1 MYESYYKLRD
11 EPFRL
16 SPDSYY
22 SFKHR
27 SYVQAEGYLRYGVQ
41 RAEGI
46 VMVTGVPGTGKSTL
60 VSDLLGDFPP
70 SKLLTGTL
78 VITRLETDDL
88 FRAVA
93 FAFNLS
99 VEGMDRASVLRTL
112 ELFLTENAQAGKR
125 ALLIVDE
132 AQNISIDGLEDL
144 RLLTNLQKG
153 NRPLLQIFLLGQE
166 SLRDKVQ
173 DPKLKQLLQRIIA
186 ASHLDSLEPD
196 EARDYIEQRLQRAG
210 WQGDPEITDD
220 AFILIHKYSSGIPR
234 RINQL
239 CSRLFLYGSVDEK
252 HVLEAADVQAV
263 LEDFRKELLLP
274 VDEQHEIDEISRAY
288 TRAAKSGAK
297 SGSYQPRVVPASVR
311 PVEHG
316 KSDATRP
323 PSAERF
329 NRTGKSGA
337 SARDN
342 RVVPERASP
351 ERSGGSP
358 PHLQSVNQKSS
369 VKEALKSL
377 EDERTPPPSAR
388 PRSVPPQVVKQR
400 ETAGAAR
407 PEADR
412 PSLFADPRDERRAP
426 GPTVMRQLPPYDDS
440 SSRYERTGSGRS
452 WLTLLLA
459 LALLATSIYAASPL
473 IRDQFGIDIAA
484 MVHETLGGLTGAPPT
499 EATEQSAAGDA
510 AQETGGDTENPD
522 PPAAE

>member
-16 SPDSYY
+16 SPDPYY

-60 VSDLLGDFPP
+60 VSDLLSDFPP

-88 FRAVA
+88 FRTVA

-132 AQNISIDGLEDL
+132 AQNMSIDGLEDL

-166 SLRDKVQ
+166 TLRDKVQ
-173 DPKLKQLLQRIIA
+173 DPTLKQLLQRIIA

-210 WQGDPEITDD
+210 WQGDPEITND

-234 RINQL
+234 RINQI

-252 HVLEAADVQAV
+252 HLLDGTDVQAV

-274 VDEQHEIDEISRAY
+274 ADEQHDIEEISRAY
-288 TRAAKSGAK
+288 THAGKSGAK
-297 SGSYQPRVVPASVR
+297 SGSYQPRVVSAPVR
-311 PVEHG
+311 PVDHG

-323 PSAERF
+323 PNAERF
-329 NRTGKSGA
+329 NRTEKAGA
-337 SARDN
+337 HGPDN
-342 RVVPERASP
+342 RAAPERTNP
-351 ERSGGSP
+351 ERRRAAP
-358 PHLQSVNQKSS
+358 PHLQSVNQKSP
-369 VKEALKSL
+369 VNDALKSL
-377 EDERTPPPSAR
+377 ENERTPPPSAR
-388 PRSVPPQVVKQR
+388 PRPIPPQTVKQQQ
-400 ETAGAAR
+400 TGGAVR
-407 PEADR
+407 SEADR

-426 GPTVMRQLPPYDDS
+426 GPTVMRQPHRYDDS
-440 SSRYERTGSGRS
+440 SDRYARTGSGRS

-459 LALLATSIYAASPL
+459 LALLATSIYA
-473 IRDQFGIDIAA
+473 
-484 MVHETLGGLTGAPPT
+484 
-499 EATEQSAAGDA
+499 
-510 AQETGGDTENPD
+510 
-522 PPAAE
+522 

>member
-16 SPDSYY
+16 SPDPYY

-60 VSDLLGDFPP
+60 VSDLLSDFPP

-88 FRAVA
+88 FRTVA

-132 AQNISIDGLEDL
+132 AQNMSIDGLEDL

-186 ASHLDSLEPD
+186 ASHLDPLEPD

-220 AFILIHKYSSGIPR
+220 AFILIYKYSSGIPR

-274 VDEQHEIDEISRAY
+274 ADEQHEIEEISRAY

-297 SGSYQPRVVPASVR
+297 SASYQPRVVPPSVR
-311 PVEHG
+311 PVEHD

-323 PSAERF
+323 PNAERF
-329 NRTGKSGA
+329 NRAEKSGA
-337 SARDN
+337 PARDN
-342 RVVPERASP
+342 RVAPGRANQERG
-351 ERSGGSP
+351 GGSP
-358 PHLQSVNQKSS
+358 PHLQSVINQKSS
-369 VKEALKSL
+369 VNEALKSL
-377 EDERTPPPSAR
+377 EEERTP
-388 PRSVPPQVVKQR
+388 
-400 ETAGAAR
+400 
-407 PEADR
+407 
-412 PSLFADPRDERRAP
+412 
-426 GPTVMRQLPPYDDS
+426 
-440 SSRYERTGSGRS
+440 
-452 WLTLLLA
+452 
-459 LALLATSIYAASPL
+459 
-473 IRDQFGIDIAA
+473 
-484 MVHETLGGLTGAPPT
+484 
-499 EATEQSAAGDA
+499 
-510 AQETGGDTENPD
+510 
-522 PPAAE
+522 